1 MGIRRY
7 KRVDQ
12 NEGTPQAFSVRY
24 LRPKMPQESDGRAML
39 VIVPLLSAGATVS
52 LVMGTD

>member
-12 NEGTPQAFSVRY
+12 NEGPPQAFSVRY

-52 LVMGTD
+52 LVMGTE